1 MNTKFVDL
9 DIPFTGEETNL
20 PEQIETAL
28 RQWGE
33 PLRWSI
39 TRVDSPPKTM
49 HVEAIVTT
57 DSINT
62 KSFT

>member
-9 DIPFTGEETNL
+9 DILFTSGETNL
-20 PEQIETAL
+20 PQQIEAAL

-39 TRVDSPPKTM
+39 TRVDSPPKTV

-57 DSINT
+57 GSSINT
-62 KSFT
+62 F